1 MAITGKANG
10 SPYSCIIA
18 AKPNTTGS
26 LIEKVL
32 RSLKNSI
39 SRGHW
44 PQLIAPMQTPISKKT
59 AKRFTRMAVL

>member
-1 MAITGKANG
+1 MAITSKANA
-10 SPYSCIIA
+10 SPYNCVVT
-18 AKPNTTGS
+18 AKPNTAGS
-26 LIEKVL
+26 FIEKAL

-59 AKRFTRMAVL
+59 AKRFIRMAVL